1 MARSTKTEGVKQ
13 DTIKEL
19 FFNQIK
25 ALTKTRD
32 YQLDAADKLIK
43 EAEEGI

>member
-1 MARSTKTEGVKQ
+1 MARSTKTEGVNQ
-13 DTIKEL
+13 ESIPGI

-25 ALTKTRD
+25 RFNKAKEDSVDR
-32 YQLDAADKLIK
+32 LIK